1 MLTIRKRLLRRLFQ
15 RFKIQAVTRFFG
27 VVGSQTVLVLPHPG
41 KKFKVWLVDTEL
53 GYETGAAVAIL
64 ETHAKDIPNP
74 VRGLVRIVQVSS
86 KLTILDLTIQ
96 GLSPGRYHA
105 TIRASGDISRG
116 AASTGDVWERQKSEK
131 EEADAP
137 PSGEFGPIDVGKSG
151 AASVL
156 LDKPIEVW
164 EIIGRSFVVSKE
176 RDGSFK
182 PDGPDTVVGVI
193 ARSAGVWENEKTV
206 CWISS
211 LAYLADLPSLPPYP
225 PPGLRPLTPTA
236 STYFRNKTLPEIP
249 NVSNALFGF

>member
-1 MLTIRKRLLRRLFQ
+1 MIDPFQTLFAVPLECDSCVQDVSSSLKKLPGILSVDADLQKQLITVEGTAAPSAIVSAIQDTGRDAILR
-15 RFKIQAVTRFFG
+15 
-27 VVGSQTVLVLPHPG
+27 GSG
-41 KKFKVWLVDTEL
+41 KPNS
-53 GYETGAAVAIL
+53 AAVAIL
-64 ETHAKDIPNP
+64 ETHAKDVPNP
-74 VRGLVRIVQVSS
+74 VRGLVRIVQLSS

-137 PSGEFGPIDVGKSG
+137 PSGEFGPIDVGKYG

-206 CWISS
+206 CSCS
-211 LAYLADLPSLPPYP
+211 
-225 PPGLRPLTPTA
+225 G
-236 STYFRNKTLPEIP
+236 KTIWDERKE
-249 NVSNALFGF
+249 NVERGMV

>member
-1 MLTIRKRLLRRLFQ
+1 LCTRCFELFEEIPGILSVDADLQKQLVTIEGTAAPSAIVSAIQDTGRDAILR
-15 RFKIQAVTRFFG
+15 
-27 VVGSQTVLVLPHPG
+27 GSG
-41 KKFKVWLVDTEL
+41 KPNS
-53 GYETGAAVAIL
+53 AAVAIL
-64 ETHAKDIPNP
+64 ETHAKDVPNP

-96 GLSPGRYHA
+96 GLSPGRYHP

-137 PSGEFGPIDVGKSG
+137 PRGEFGPIDVGKSG

-182 PDGPDTVVGVI
+182 LDGPDTVVGVI

-206 CWISS
+206 CSCS
-211 LAYLADLPSLPPYP
+211 
-225 PPGLRPLTPTA
+225 G
-236 STYFRNKTLPEIP
+236 KTIWDEREE
-249 NVSNALFGF
+249 NVERGMV

>member
-1 MLTIRKRLLRRLFQ
+1 MIDPFQTLFAVPLECDSCVQDVSSSLKKLPGILSVDADLQKQLVTVEGTAAPSAMVSAIQDTGRDAILR
-15 RFKIQAVTRFFG
+15 
-27 VVGSQTVLVLPHPG
+27 GSG
-41 KKFKVWLVDTEL
+41 KPNS
-53 GYETGAAVAIL
+53 AAVAIL

-137 PSGEFGPIDVGKSG
+137 PRGEFGPIDVGKSG

-206 CWISS
+206 CSCS
-211 LAYLADLPSLPPYP
+211 
-225 PPGLRPLTPTA
+225 G
-236 STYFRNKTLPEIP
+236 KTIWDERKEGIERGM
-249 NVSNALFGF
+249 V